1 MTYLNHFGKSYGT
14 NEEFEF
20 RLKIFTEIDEK
31 IEKWNSDQ
39 SKTHKLIHNR
49 FSDLTVHEKKR
60 FTGFSEKKRSNS

>member
-20 RLKIFTEIDEK
+20 RLKIFSEIDEK
-31 IEKWNSDQ
+31 IEKWNNDQ

-49 FSDLTVHEKKR
+49 FSDLTAHEKKR